1 MKKILLVATVEMH
14 IMAFHIPCIRMLQN
28 EGYEVHV
35 ATRLGPLREELEG
48 YGVRCH
54 HIEFARS
61 PFTWQTIVAARQLI
75 KLMRSIAF
83 ALVHVHTPVGAFLGR
98 LAAYW
103 TGTAPVIY
111 TAHGFHFFSGASRAA
126 WLVYGNLERVAAKW
140 TDGLIVINQ
149 EDYQTAQTEL
159 GFVPGKNLFHVHGV
173 GVSSKSTLPED
184 RKKIR
189 QELEIS
195 DAATVVICVAELVK
209 NKNHEFLL
217 RAWQQV
223 TVKHGDV
230 QLLFV
235 GEGVELA
242 NLQKLVSAEMI
253 QRVKFLGF
261 RNDVSRLLA
270 VSDIAA
276 LVSWR
281 EGLPRAVMEA
291 MLAGIPVVGSDIRGN
306 RDLIESGGTGFLV
319 SLGDIDALA
328 DALDRLIGN
337 AEMRRRFGDSG
348 RKRIALFSD
357 EQVLM
362 ELEPSYRR
370 YLNDRGRWCDKAGL

>member
-1 MKKILLVATVEMH
+1 
-14 IMAFHIPCIRMLQN
+14 
-28 EGYEVHV
+28 
-35 ATRLGPLREELEG
+35 
-48 YGVRCH
+48 
-54 HIEFARS
+54 
-61 PFTWQTIVAARQLI
+61 
-75 KLMRSIAF
+75 
-83 ALVHVHTPVGAFLGR
+83 
-98 LAAYW
+98 
-103 TGTAPVIY
+103 
-111 TAHGFHFFSGASRAA
+111 
-126 WLVYGNLERVAAKW
+126 
-140 TDGLIVINQ
+140 
-149 EDYQTAQTEL
+149 
-159 GFVPGKNLFHVHGV
+159 
-173 GVSSKSTLPED
+173 
-184 RKKIR
+184 
-189 QELEIS
+189 
-195 DAATVVICVAELVK
+195 
-209 NKNHEFLL
+209 
-217 RAWQQV
+217 
-223 TVKHGDV
+223 
-230 QLLFV
+230 
-235 GEGVELA
+235 
-242 NLQKLVSAEMI
+242 MI

-362 ELEPSYRR
+362 ELEPIYRR